1 MQDLTAIGVTKPGH
15 RKKISI
21 EINNLNI
28 PEWLPEYIPV
38 RLSAVS
44 CTHCCI
50 ISSIPDPTHVVFSHS
65 LISASGSV
73 PSASHSTTK
82 NSQKMAMTPSASSKT
97 SPGRICRRSASP
109 SWVRTRWIFE
119 FVDCVSVCVLSLIIQ
134 FASRP
139 PEEADVGS

>member
-1 MQDLTAIGVTKPGH
+1 MQSQDYAALRVACGDSLMFNVQDLTAIGVTKPGH

-50 ISSIPDPTHVVFSHS
+50 IRSILFT
-65 LISASGSV
+65 
-73 PSASHSTTK
+73 
-82 NSQKMAMTPSASSKT
+82 
-97 SPGRICRRSASP
+97 
-109 SWVRTRWIFE
+109 
-119 FVDCVSVCVLSLIIQ
+119 
-134 FASRP
+134 
-139 PEEADVGS
+139 